1 MCVGWSVAHAVAYE
15 GFLCLQDVP
24 LDPLAVEPAF
34 PVGREKREKSNEHVL
49 KRSSDLGLLLYLLR
63 RTVFTSRTIM
73 VKINLVNQSLPSLFL
88 GLPNQ
93 WKHS

>member
-1 MCVGWSVAHAVAYE
+1 MAHAVAYE

-24 LDPLAVEPAF
+24 VDPLAVEPAF

-63 RTVFTSRTIM
+63 RTVFI
-73 VKINLVNQSLPSLFL
+73 LGQL
-88 GLPNQ
+88 GL
-93 WKHS
+93 KLT